1 MAKKKRRSTLTEQ
14 TLKIIRK
21 SKQKEIVKLKE
32 IREIDS
38 FLASLMKEIPEI
50 DEDADPLYKRY
61 IHVHNFIGV
70 IIDLLIGL
78 KPCQRFQRVH
88 DEADDIYMPSG
99 PPTSSITTSLFQH
112 WFFYDLALGV
122 SKESLGQI
130 VLGALKFILPM
141 FNGFEELQTLIES
154 RLGFYFVTKKD
165 SGDLFLVEEKRTKQ
179 KHWIKTASG
188 YEPQVGEILLGRL
201 FSLEG
206 FDYSIMTTT
215 PYVLGG
221 LVKPPEGLSVLH
233 QTMNL
238 ESFLKRALTEHQ
250 MDYETLMK
258 EGPSRF
264 YWLEYIFQAFSGF
277 NPSSI
282 VLFGYP
288 DIPESMPHSEV
299 SRDNRDLFLQ
309 YYEKQSNT
317 ETYKNTKGRKGS
329 EIILEF
335 MRPWLDKLR
344 IENDIT
350 EIRIKQLISV
360 GVIIWNMEVFQ
371 ERKDEVDADTFQEM
385 ERELNQFFTV
395 DAGVQSLVLDLKDR
409 KNTFFKEHNFIVQ
422 DYFLRYD
429 QKDDDMKLSVQFY

>member
-1 MAKKKRRSTLTEQ
+1 ME
-14 TLKIIRK
+14 
-21 SKQKEIVKLKE
+21 
-32 IREIDS
+32 
-38 FLASLMKEIPEI
+38 EIPKI

-61 IHVHNFIGV
+61 IHVHNFTGV

-88 DEADDIYMPSG
+88 DEAYGIYMPSG
-99 PPTSSITTSLFQH
+99 PPASPITTSLFQH

-130 VLGALKFILPM
+130 VLGAIKFILPM

-165 SGDLFLVEEKRTKQ
+165 SSDLFLVEEKRTKQ
-179 KHWIKTASG
+179 EHWIKTASG
-188 YEPQVGEILLGRL
+188 YEPEVGEILLGRL

-221 LVKPPEGLSVLH
+221 LVEPPEEVSVLH
-233 QTMNL
+233 QTKNL
-238 ESFLKRALTEHQ
+238 DCFLERALTEHQ
-250 MDYETLMK
+250 MDYEALMK
-258 EGPSRF
+258 EEPSRF

-309 YYEKQSNT
+309 YHEKQSET
-317 ETYKNTKGRKGS
+317 ESYKNTKGRKGS
-329 EIILEF
+329 EIILDF
-335 MRPWLDKLR
+335 MRPWLDELR
-344 IENDIT
+344 TENDVT
-350 EIRIKQLISV
+350 ERRINMLISV
-360 GVIIWNMEVFQ
+360 GVAIWNMEASRV
-371 ERKDEVDADTFQEM
+371 RNDELNTNAFQEM
-385 ERELNQFFTV
+385 ETQLNQIFNV
-395 DAGVQSLVLDLKDR
+395 GAEVESLILALRDR
-409 KNTFFKEHNFIVQ
+409 KNKSFKECNFIVQ
-422 DYFLRYD
+422 EYFLRYD